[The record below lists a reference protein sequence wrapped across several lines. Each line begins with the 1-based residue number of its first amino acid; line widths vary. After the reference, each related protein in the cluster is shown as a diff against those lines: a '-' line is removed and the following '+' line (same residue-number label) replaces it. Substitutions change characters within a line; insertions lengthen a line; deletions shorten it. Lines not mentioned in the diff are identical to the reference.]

1 MTVNCQSVPLSGS
14 DSPRIKKTLLY
25 KTISSAYNTTKEIL
39 EIFAKNPNL
48 LARISG
54 WLILCSFSSKRK
66 LRSRVGW
73 FKNLGWVICGTQSR
87 LCACTVWTKNPD
99 AFLCNVHACILS
111 QETIRMRT
119 GLPRKTPDA
128 GNGSCFVIWTSSLL
142 AHTSFPLLGGWLLI
156 NQARGGVKPE
166 PNTTDMHPTLLE
178 TFWRISL
185 FRRTLLQSSMWRK
198 V

>member
-1 MTVNCQSVPLSGS
+1 MTDQLIFGLDSKRWQLAASQCLYQALTHQELKKRFCIRQFPVP
-14 DSPRIKKTLLY
+14 
-25 KTISSAYNTTKEIL
+25 NTTKEIL
-39 EIFAKNPNL
+39 EVFTKNPNL
-48 LARISG
+48 LA
-54 WLILCSFSSKRK
+54 
-66 LRSRVGW
+66 RSRVGW

-111 QETIRMRT
+111 QETIRMQN

-185 FRRTLLQSSMWRK
+185 FQRTQMQSSMWRK